1 MSYKNTVA
9 IIGATTTIGTVVAK
23 SIAVNYRLLLMDSA
37 RPELV
42 RLQHNIQAANQKAEV
57 DILNCCKDAS
67 WEADI
72 IVVSNEGTGLDDI
85 AVKMK
90 DVSTCK
96 TVLHFTTDEINIDK
110 LQQLLPH
117 ARVVTIVL
125 SQPFTGTN
133 SNAFIHGSDK
143 EAISIANGM
152 VAAIGCTPKTPI
164 AAL

>member
-1 MSYKNTVA
+1 MSYKDTVA
-9 IIGATTTIGTVVAK
+9 IIGATTTIGTVVAR

-42 RLQHNIQAANQKAEV
+42 TLQHSIQAANLKADV
-57 DILNCCKDAS
+57 DIVNCSKDAS

-72 IVVSNEGTGLDDI
+72 IIVANEEAGLEEL

-90 DVSTCK
+90 EVSTCK
-96 TVLHFTTDEINIDK
+96 TVLQFTHAETNIDK

-117 ARVVTIVL
+117 ASVVTIII

-133 SNAFIHGSDK
+133 ANAFIHGSDK
-143 EAISIANGM
+143 DAIHTAKMM
-152 VAAIGCTPKTPI
+152 VSAIGCKPQIPQG
-164 AAL
+164 A